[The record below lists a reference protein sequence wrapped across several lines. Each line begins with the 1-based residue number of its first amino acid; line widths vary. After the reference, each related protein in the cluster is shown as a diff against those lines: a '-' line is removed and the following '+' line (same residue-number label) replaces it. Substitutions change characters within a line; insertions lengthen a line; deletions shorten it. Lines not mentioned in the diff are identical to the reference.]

1 MVNKD
6 FFQALDELETQKR
19 INKEQFIETLE
30 TALTSAYKKMYGE
43 AKSAMVKLNSE
54 KCTIKIYSYKT
65 VVDQVVDSDKEISLE
80 DARNIKKSYQIGD
93 SVAQEE
99 STKDFGR
106 IAAQTAKQVVMQR
119 LKEMERQAAVSEL
132 SEKEDELLT
141 TVVKRI
147 DNGTAFVAI
156 AGSHTE
162 GILFENDQIPGEKLN
177 VGDRIKVYVRKIQDS
192 FKGPQIQVTRTN
204 LGFVRKLFE
213 LEIPEIQTGDVVI
226 KNISREPGSRTK
238 IALQSQKP
246 GLDPI
251 GACVGN
257 RGIRINTISSEM
269 NNEKI
274 DLILYS
280 DDSLEYIARALSP
293 AKVISV
299 ETNDSLKVSQV
310 IVPDD
315 KLSLAIGKNGQ
326 NVRLAAKL
334 TGWKIDV
341 KAESSVEGS
350 AGKVKDVD
358 FELSELS
365 EDDNNQEEL
374 EPINFDEFSSL
385 EDIE

>member
-1 MVNKD
+1 MINKD

-30 TALTSAYKKMYGE
+30 SALTSAYKKMYGE
-43 AKSAMVKLNSE
+43 AKSAMVKLNPE

-65 VVDQVVDSDKEISLE
+65 VVQEVEDFDKEISLE
-80 DARNIKKSYQIGD
+80 EARKIKKSYQIGD
-93 SVAQEE
+93 TVAEEE
-99 STKDFGR
+99 STKEFGR

-119 LKEMERQAAVSEL
+119 LKEMERQIAVSEL
-132 SEKEDELLT
+132 AEKEDELLT
-141 TVVKRI
+141 SVVKRI
-147 DNGTAFVAI
+147 DNGTVYVTI

-162 GILFENDQIPGEKLN
+162 GVMLENDQIPGEKFN
-177 VGDRIKVYVRKIQDS
+177 IGDRVKVYVRKIQDS
-192 FKGPQIQVTRTN
+192 FKGPQIQVTRAN

-213 LEIPEIQTGDVVI
+213 LEIPEIQTGEVVI
-226 KNISREPGSRTK
+226 KNIAREPGSRTK
-238 IALQSQKP
+238 VSLYTEKP
-246 GLDPI
+246 NLDAV

-257 RGIRINTISSEM
+257 RGIRINTITSEM

-274 DLILYS
+274 DLVLYS
-280 DDSLEYIARALSP
+280 EDPLEYIARALSP
-293 AKVISV
+293 AKVLSV

-341 KAESSVEGS
+341 KSESNVEGS
-350 AGKVKDVD
+350 AGKVKEVE
-358 FELSELS
+358 FELSELDENDS
-365 EDDNNQEEL
+365 NDEL
-374 EPINFDEFSSL
+374 EPIELDDFASL
-385 EDIE
+385 DDIE

>member
-6 FFQALDELETQKR
+6 FFQALDELETQKG

-30 TALTSAYKKMYGE
+30 SALTSAYKKMYGE
-43 AKSAMVKLNSE
+43 AKSAMVKLNAE

-93 SVAQEE
+93 SVTQEE

-106 IAAQTAKQVVMQR
+106 IAAQTAKQVVMQK

-141 TVVKRI
+141 TVVKRL

-162 GILFENDQIPGEKLN
+162 GVLFESDQIPGEKLN

-192 FKGPQIQVTRTN
+192 FKGPQIQVTRSN

-213 LEIPEIQTGDVVI
+213 LEIPEIQTGEVII

-238 IALQSQKP
+238 IALQAQKP

-257 RGIRINTISSEM
+257 RGVRINTVSSEM

-274 DLILYS
+274 DLVLYS
-280 DDSLEYIARALSP
+280 DDPLEYIARALSP

-310 IVPDD
+310 VVPDD

-341 KAESSVEGS
+341 RAESSVEGS

-365 EDDNNQEEL
+365 EDDTNQEEL
-374 EPINFDEFSSL
+374 EPISFDEFSSL
-385 EDIE
+385 DDIE